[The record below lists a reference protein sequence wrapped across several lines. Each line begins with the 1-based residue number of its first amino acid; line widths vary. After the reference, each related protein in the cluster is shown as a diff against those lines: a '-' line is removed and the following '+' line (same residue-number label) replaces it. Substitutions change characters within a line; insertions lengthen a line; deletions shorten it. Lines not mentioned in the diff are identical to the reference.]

1 MRWENENANDRTST
15 FQFKTAMSGG
25 IGLAALRLRAKLAH
39 TDNPTH
45 VPSGNRG
52 DSDSTPAC

>member
-15 FQFKTAMSGG
+15 FRFKTAMSGG
-25 IGLAALRLRAKLAH
+25 IGLAALRLRAKIAH
-39 TDNPTH
+39 TDNQTH
-45 VPSGNRG
+45 VSPGNRG